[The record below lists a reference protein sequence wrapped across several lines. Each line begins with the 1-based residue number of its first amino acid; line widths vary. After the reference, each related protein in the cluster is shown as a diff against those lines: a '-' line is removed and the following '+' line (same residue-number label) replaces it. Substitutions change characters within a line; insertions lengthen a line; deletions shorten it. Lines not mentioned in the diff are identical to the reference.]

1 MLSRTCI
8 NYLHTICSYYEGQL
22 SLISEIDV
30 EDEVQAPRIRV
41 TEAAE
46 KVCYFYGPF
55 FIGLYCS
62 VHFRLRKFHFRLR
75 KLCIAYRSYV
85 GVFLLYS

>member
-55 FIGLYCS
+55 FYRFVLFCS
-62 VHFRLRKFHFRLR
+62 FPSQKVSFPSQK
-75 KLCIAYRSYV
+75 V
-85 GVFLLYS
+85 MYSI